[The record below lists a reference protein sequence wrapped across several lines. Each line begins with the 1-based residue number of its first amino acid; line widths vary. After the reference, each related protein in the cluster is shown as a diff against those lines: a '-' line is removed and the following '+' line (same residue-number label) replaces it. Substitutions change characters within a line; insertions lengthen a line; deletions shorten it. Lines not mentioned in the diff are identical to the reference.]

1 MFESKNFEAH
11 VANIIAEYHA
21 ALTAGFSGA
30 SSWYEDAHEAAK
42 NIARSTGVAMT
53 TIVAVVAA
61 LSPRNKWGRNLTD
74 AAAMAAAFKAG
85 GVDAAAAVRVCT
97 FNSNKAK
104 ALALLGGAS
113 PDTIL
118 SDSKGRVRKTLTF
131 HRNIH
136 QPDVSGAVEV
146 TVDGH
151 ALAIMLGERITLDKV
166 PSISSQ
172 KRWDYCQSVYLE
184 AARRLNVRP
193 SELQSVTW
201 AGYRHRHGL
210 KD

>member
-1 MFESKNFEAH
+1 MDQNFEAH
-11 VANIIAEYHA
+11 VSNVINEYHK
-21 ALTAGFSGA
+21 ALAAGFA
-30 SSWYEDAHEAAK
+30 PAARWYEAAHEACR
-42 NIARSTGVAMT
+42 NISRSTGLGMATV
-53 TIVAVVAA
+53 VAVVAA

-74 AAAMAAAFKAG
+74 AAAMAAAYVAG

-97 FNSNKAK
+97 FNSNKRK
-104 ALALLGGAS
+104 AVALLAGAT
-113 PDTIL
+113 PDDVL

-131 HRNIH
+131 HRNIL
-136 QPDVSGAVEV
+136 QPEASGAVEV